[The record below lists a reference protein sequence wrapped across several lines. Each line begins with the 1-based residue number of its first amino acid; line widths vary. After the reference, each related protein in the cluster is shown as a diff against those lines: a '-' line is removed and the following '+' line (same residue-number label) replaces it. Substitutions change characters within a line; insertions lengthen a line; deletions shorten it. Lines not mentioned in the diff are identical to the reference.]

1 MLCLQNRKRVS
12 QIECSNLNQ
21 EITLEDV
28 QNAVNK
34 SKLGK
39 AFLLVPNEALK
50 NPEAIRLLHKL
61 FNVCF
66 KSGLTPLDWSKSDI
80 KPIPKP
86 GKDQRVPLY
95 NRPISIICCIAKV
108 YSFVLDCR
116 VKKHLTVNDLLCDTQ
131 NGFRAGRS
139 CVDHIFSL
147 ITILRNFKSQNKQ
160 IFLCFVDFRRAFD
173 SVNRPLL
180 FL

>member
-1 MLCLQNRKRVS
+1 MFCWSAIAFDDEFLQRLTDLKS
-12 QIECSNLNQ
+12 QFDALSPEQQEGQSNFYCSNLNS
-21 EITLEDV
+21 EITLEEV

-50 NPEAIRLLHKL
+50 NPEGNRLLHKL

-86 GKDQRVPLY
+86 GKDQRVALY
-95 NRPISIICCIAKV
+95 NRPISIICCITKV

-116 VKKHLTVNDLLCDTQ
+116 VKKNIQL
-131 NGFRAGRS
+131 
-139 CVDHIFSL
+139 
-147 ITILRNFKSQNKQ
+147 
-160 IFLCFVDFRRAFD
+160 
-173 SVNRPLL
+173 
-180 FL
+180 